1 MTVVTTISPISE
13 PLTKVSRYS
22 EGTAVTMVRGTP
34 ASERHIQLLQERD
47 QVEWIPAN
55 GVWDRTLVAFEFTDN
70 DDAPCAC
77 FWELDLDDYDPYCDP
92 MYEAPVGSWYIVDM

>member
-1 MTVVTTISPISE
+1 MRFLIASRSLIVIWLATSCVGLVFSA
-13 PLTKVSRYS
+13 VSRFLIRMKMKTSITHHRRVMYV
-22 EGTAVTMVRGTP
+22 GMP
-34 ASERHIQLLQERD
+34 
-47 QVEWIPAN
+47 PN